1 MAARAA
7 TCEAALL
14 KAASEQHEALGEG
27 ALEPEGWEEA
37 GGPQCLG
44 LGKCG
49 WPAHIY
55 GVCRA
60 SRLCGQLAVGVM
72 ARRVGVPERISVL
85 GSLHC
90 AARRALGRKP
100 RAEGLTELGSSAT
113 AASNAVAC
121 LETPILE
128 FEFRLIRVLRSID
141 VQ

>member
-1 MAARAA
+1 MVHSVWGWGSVGGLLTSMAFAAR
-7 TCEAALL
+7 
-14 KAASEQHEALGEG
+14 
-27 ALEPEGWEEA
+27 
-37 GGPQCLG
+37 
-44 LGKCG
+44 
-49 WPAHIY
+49 
-55 GVCRA
+55 
-60 SRLCGQLAVGVM
+60 SRLCGQLAVGAM